1 MNEKLS
7 IEVARNLLKIKAVF
21 LKPNDP
27 FTWASGIKS
36 PIYCDNR
43 LVLSYPEARKVVE
56 AGLAEL
62 IKENYPTCEVIM
74 GTSTAGIAHAA
85 YVSDILNMPMGYVRG
100 GAKDHGRGNQIE
112 GVVPVGKD
120 VVVIE
125 DLIST
130 AGSSI
135 EVVNVLRENGS
146 SATALF
152 SMLRDP
158 DVATSYLKNIFFLR
172 EIVGLMPL
180 NNETQTEE
188 MQQLLNRLILTPEEI
203 PQEMINQEN
212 IATIF
217 KGDLFDTLR
226 KLLSANGKPV
236 SENIAE
242 KFNQI
247 PLAQIKDGGELLK
260 QNATQQ
266 TTQAQNSEQ
275 NQPAQTT
282 QNTQNNQT
290 AQNTQNAQNGQT
302 QNNPVMTAQPMVEGF
317 IAPKENLQTN
327 QPQEQLQNPN
337 DQVLTNGENQNA
349 VLNQQ
354 NPDVPQQLNGL
365 PLPQQTDGNGAVN
378 QMPQNPQMPVNAQ
391 QTPVNAQQNVIQEQ
405 IKPHFLYNTLNT
417 IGCMAFENSREEV
430 YEAVETM
437 GNFYR
442 KFLSKGNDNI
452 TIADEVD
459 IVKSYIKLLRYRY
472 DNLFEDQ
479 YYIQED
485 LKPVVILKLILQ
497 PLVENCI
504 YHGIRPKGEKGI
516 IKISIYSI
524 DDKIHIVI
532 YDSGIGMGKDEIA
545 QLMSGQNKKSFGFKG
560 TIDRIRN
567 FYHIKRIEDVV
578 EIRSVEGE
586 YCEIELIIPFPDS
599 NEVTD
604 YV

>member
-1 MNEKLS
+1 MMKKFADKFLNQSIKTKVQYIFVVTIIICMLLCSVFFYSLMKNQVLETSFQKNNDRLNSAEQSILSVVNNVNNMSKMIMFNDTVVEFISSENAKSVNASTVQREIYHILNSYSGSYSVFIFRNDKSYVNTGIGIIKPDEFIIFADDWYGKVASLDGGYQIISNTKGAFVYNTSLNVVSFARLINDLDTQEPLGMLVININVSKLVADYENFSEGEDSIMYMDDKGKVIYSTIPKEKTDIIRERKSELLSGDFSEKIGKCIISSRKVPDTDIVLVCRTPIRYFSGLTTNTIATILLVIFIVSSVLLILNTFINKYITYPVKMLADNMKNVDGETPPCLS
-7 IEVARNLLKIKAVF
+7 IETNDDEIGRLKKCY
-21 LKPNDP
+21 NDM
-27 FTWASGIKS
+27 IIRINKL
-36 PIYCDNR
+36 I
-43 LVLSYPEARKVVE
+43 EEVVE
-56 AGLAEL
+56 
-62 IKENYPTCEVIM
+62 
-74 GTSTAGIAHAA
+74 
-85 YVSDILNMPMGYVRG
+85 
-100 GAKDHGRGNQIE
+100 
-112 GVVPVGKD
+112 
-120 VVVIE
+120 
-125 DLIST
+125 
-130 AGSSI
+130 
-135 EVVNVLRENGS
+135 
-146 SATALF
+146 
-152 SMLRDP
+152 
-158 DVATSYLKNIFFLR
+158 
-172 EIVGLMPL
+172 
-180 NNETQTEE
+180 
-188 MQQLLNRLILTPEEI
+188 
-203 PQEMINQEN
+203 QEKQ
-212 IATIF
+212 
-217 KGDLFDTLR
+217 R
-226 KLLSANGKPV
+226 Q
-236 SENIAE
+236 IAE
-242 KFNQI
+242 
-247 PLAQIKDGGELLK
+247 
-260 QNATQQ
+260 
-266 TTQAQNSEQ
+266 
-275 NQPAQTT
+275 
-282 QNTQNNQT
+282 
-290 AQNTQNAQNGQT
+290 
-302 QNNPVMTAQPMVEGF
+302 M
-317 IAPKENLQTN
+317 
-327 QPQEQLQNPN
+327 
-337 DQVLTNGENQNA
+337 
-349 VLNQQ
+349 
-354 NPDVPQQLNGL
+354 
-365 PLPQQTDGNGAVN
+365 
-378 QMPQNPQMPVNAQ
+378 
-391 QTPVNAQQNVIQEQ
+391 NVIQEQ

-586 YCEIELIIPFPDS
+586 YCEIELIIPFPDN
-599 NEVTD
+599 NEVID